1 MNAKVTPAPT
11 TLPMPA
17 GVRSAAL
24 AKQIDPWIMGA
35 TVGLVGIG
43 IVMVYSASAVRAF
56 GSGGESSSFLMRHL
70 FSVALGMLGLTAALR
85 IPTEKWSRYAYPLL
99 LLSFL
104 MLCAVF
110 VPGLGRRVNGAVRWL
125 NLGFMGFQP
134 GELAKLAVVVYLAHS
149 LAKKRERVAIFS
161 VGFVPH
167 VLVTSAMVLL
177 ILIQP
182 DFGTSVIIFA
192 TLGLMMF
199 VAGTRIGYLLIAMVL
214 AIPVGFIYV
223 RLKPHAFQRLIVFLD
238 PEAYKSNIGY
248 QIWESLVSFGS
259 GGPFGLGLGQGHQK
273 LYFLPEAHSDFVFA
287 VVGEELGF
295 AGVLLVV
302 SLFVILIGR
311 ALTIARRAS
320 VRFSMFLAFG
330 IAAWLG
336 CQALINMMVV
346 VALVPTK
353 GLTLPFVSF
362 GGSSMIVGLTAIGV
376 LLRVTAEERAL
387 AGSGRRGEA

>member
-1 MNAKVTPAPT
+1 MNAKMQPAPT
-11 TLPMPA
+11 TLPLPA
-17 GVRSAAL
+17 GVAHASL
-24 AKQIDPWIMGA
+24 AEKIDPWLIGA
-35 TVGLVGIG
+35 TVALVGLG
-43 IVMVYSASAVRAF
+43 VVMVYSASAVRAYGAGG
-56 GSGGESSSFLMRHL
+56 GSGSSFLFRHL
-70 FSVALGMLGLTAALR
+70 FSIAVGLTGMFAALR

-99 LLSFL
+99 AVSFL
-104 MLCAVF
+104 MLCLVF
-110 VPGLGRRVNGAVRWL
+110 VPGIGRRINGAVRWI

-149 LAKKRERVAIFS
+149 LAKKRERVASFS
-161 VGFVPH
+161 IGFVPH

-214 AIPVGFIYV
+214 ALPVGFIYV
-223 RLKPHAFQRLIVFLD
+223 HLKPHAFQRLVVFLD
-238 PEAYKSNIGY
+238 PEAYKSTTGY

-259 GGPFGLGLGQGHQK
+259 GGPFGVGLGQGHQK

-295 AGVLLVV
+295 FGVVLVLG
-302 SLFVILIGR
+302 LFAVLIGR
-311 ALTIARRAS
+311 ALIIARRAS

-362 GGSSMIVGLTAIGV
+362 GGSSMIIGLTAIGV
-376 LLRVTAEERAL
+376 LLRLTAEERAL
-387 AGSGRRGEA
+387 AGHRGGA